1 MIYIGKVADMSD
13 SFDENL
19 MIVRSPDEIPP
30 FAKHIPLLSPS
41 PELFACYKNA
51 LKQGLFIKQWFDQK
65 YVPRFIS
72 ELSENIEAMAYLEKL
87 CEISRHKDIFLAC
100 YCAVE
105 ALCHRSIIAGILLG
119 MGAQIKTDDSY
130 IKYFE
135 LLSIEQYRS

>member
-1 MIYIGKVADMSD
+1 
-13 SFDENL
+13 
-19 MIVRSPDEIPP
+19 
-30 FAKHIPLLSPS
+30 
-41 PELFACYKNA
+41 
-51 LKQGLFIKQWFDQK
+51 
-65 YVPRFIS
+65 
-72 ELSENIEAMAYLEKL
+72 MAYLEKL